1 MFTYRAKVYNIVDG
15 DTIDVEIDLGFKI
28 YHLCGITEI
37 HKKPRVAPL

>member
-28 YHLCGITEI
+28 YPKIRR
-37 HKKPRVAPL
+37 KPDDL